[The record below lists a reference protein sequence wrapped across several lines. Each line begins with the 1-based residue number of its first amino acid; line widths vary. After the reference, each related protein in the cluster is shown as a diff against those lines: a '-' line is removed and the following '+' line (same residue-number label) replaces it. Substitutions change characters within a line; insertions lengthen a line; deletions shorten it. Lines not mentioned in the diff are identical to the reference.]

1 MICRLISKGHSW
13 EIHAYLHIPSYYCF
27 HIFFYW
33 ASSAAP
39 ADERK
44 RKKTDTMNGHLPHSQ
59 TDTKTH
65 TQMHKQRKSSLQ
77 CQGNSREG
85 LSGLAGVK
93 LWPDTPEEL
102 PLYLCTATSC
112 NLLLRDKTKLTW
124 TFTADLT
131 VLSGTA
137 YQIAPD
143 LTGGLKLTQQINDVY
158 PSRWYSSYTH
168 WHRPIKHFYSGAL

>member
-1 MICRLISKGHSW
+1 MICRLISKGYSW

-44 RKKTDTMNGHLPHSQ
+44 KRHRYNEWTSPSLSNRHKDAHTNAQ
-59 TDTKTH
+59 TKEIF
-65 TQMHKQRKSSLQ
+65 SSVS
-77 CQGNSREG
+77 GEFERRTVWSRWG
-85 LSGLAGVK
+85 QTVARH
-93 LWPDTPEEL
+93 PEEL

-168 WHRPIKHFYSGAL
+168 WHRSIKHFYSGAM